1 MQSTVKTERTTEPR
15 TEPRTEPAPEA
26 TADRRIHQ
34 RTTNGGAVP
43 DTNGVAGTGGV
54 ADSERS
60 ASPTARASWVE
71 RSLKALASRRRLQIL
86 EWLKDPSAHFP
97 PQEHG
102 DPIEHGAC
110 NMYITD
116 KLGVSQPAASR
127 HMKVLVEAGLVIA
140 TPRSGYVYYRRDEQA
155 IHRLTSA
162 LATI

>member
-1 MQSTVKTERTTEPR
+1 MQPTVSAEPKTEPGTTATNDQPPR
-15 TEPRTEPAPEA
+15 QRPTDG
-26 TADRRIHQ
+26 TAGTQ
-34 RTTNGGAVP
+34 AAGAP
-43 DTNGVAGTGGV
+43 DTAGS
-54 ADSERS
+54 APLASRS
-60 ASPTARASWVE
+60 SSIE

-86 EWLKDPSAHFP
+86 EWLKDPSVHFP

-127 HMKVLVEAGLVIA
+127 HMKVLVDAGLVIA
-140 TPRSGYVYYRRDEQA
+140 TPRAGYVYYRRDEQA
-155 IHRLTSA
+155 IDRLTSE

>member
-1 MQSTVKTERTTEPR
+1 MQSTVKTELTTGPR
-15 TEPRTEPAPEA
+15 TEPGTEA
-26 TADRRIHQ
+26 TGDRRPHQ
-34 RTTNGGAVP
+34 RTTNGAVGT
-43 DTNGVAGTGGV
+43 DTNGVADADVAGV
-54 ADSERS
+54 ADAERS
-60 ASPTARASWVE
+60 ASPTLHASWIE

-127 HMKVLVEAGLVIA
+127 HMKVLVDAGLVIA